1 MMILFNEA
9 YQIHTV
15 LSVFTEQK
23 LPIKLSYKIMKIL
36 SSLEP
41 EITFYRTRLQEVIDE
56 CAVKTENGEYVF
68 TDNGENIQIQPDKV
82 EEFNTRY
89 TELQEMDIEIED
101 FKFTL
106 DELEILELSPKDLF
120 ALQPFIIEEESE
132 AIESTE

>member
-1 MMILFNEA
+1 MNILFNEA

-15 LSVFTEQK
+15 LSAFTEQK

-41 EITFYRTRLQEVIDE
+41 EITFYHTRLQEIIDE
-56 CAVKTENGEYVF
+56 CAAKTENGDYVF
-68 TDNGENIQIQPDKV
+68 TDNGENIQIQPDKI

-89 TELQEMDIEIED
+89 AELHGMDIEIED

-106 DELEILELSPKDLF
+106 NELENLELSPKDLF
-120 ALQPFIIEEESE
+120 ALQPFIVEEENE
-132 AIESTE
+132 VIE